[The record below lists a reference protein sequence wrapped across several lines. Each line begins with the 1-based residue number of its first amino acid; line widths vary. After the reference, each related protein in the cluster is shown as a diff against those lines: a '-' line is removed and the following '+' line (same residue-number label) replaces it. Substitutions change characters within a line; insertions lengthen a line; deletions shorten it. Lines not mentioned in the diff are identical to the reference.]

1 MFLSISARF
10 LVNVEALNMVES
22 VGNVARHRRAPIIVP
37 GERSTEY
44 VLVYAPVISGESLAN
59 AYQRWLANIAPQENL
74 PVCSNCSQAF
84 FVKHGDREV
93 FGDLEWEVKLKDIIE
108 GFAGRRRID
117 TWNKLRDYA
126 MEISSSAEIILKEWS
141 DKVNEWI
148 EEKEKT
154 PQREEIS
161 TLREEL
167 RALCMDYMEKSVI
180 ANCVVEDIGGFM
192 LPEEFPIKRTSKF
205 QVGFMV
211 PAYDQIRSSALEAQF
226 HVRYAPDPARHRI
239 YYVELGSAL
248 YTFHFNLDI
257 DGIGYTSMMK
267 REPAVDDDERR
278 LRIKV
283 AIEALTQMLENKL
296 FGARLSRYT
305 PINDLRSLMVTV
317 GDPLPFTSSLGHEP
331 EYIKDT
337 IERGRH
343 FSKVFTNE
351 SIAGW
356 FINNEGLDVE
366 SVKEDR
372 IQIEEVSTISEAFK
386 NVIDFVTERLGN

>member
-1 MFLSISARF
+1 MFLSVSARF

-37 GERSTEY
+37 GERPTEY
-44 VLVYAPVISGESLAN
+44 ILIYTPVISGESLAN
-59 AYQRWLANIAPQENL
+59 AYQRWLANIAPQKNL

-84 FVKHGDREV
+84 FVKHGDQAV
-93 FGDLEWEVKLKDIIE
+93 FGTSDWEVELKREMDRLDFHDIEMKIV
-108 GFAGRRRID
+108 
-117 TWNKLRDYA
+117 K
-126 MEISSSAEIILKEWS
+126 
-141 DKVNEWI
+141 
-148 EEKEKT
+148 
-154 PQREEIS
+154 
-161 TLREEL
+161 
-167 RALCMDYMEKSVI
+167 
-180 ANCVVEDIGGFM
+180 NCVVEDIGGFM
-192 LPEEFPIKRTSKF
+192 LPEAKPVKRTSKF

-211 PAYDQIRSSALEAQF
+211 PAYDQVRSSALEAQF

-267 REPAVDDDERR
+267 REPAVDDEERR

-343 FSKVFTNE
+343 FSKIFTDE
-351 SIAGW
+351 SIVGW
-356 FINNEGLDVE
+356 FINNEGLDTE